1 MTDSMD
7 TQALSSKPSSV
18 SVAEPL
24 AGMLVAGYTVLVF
37 PQDNNQRSI
46 MYGTFATLESAREWA
61 DLLDGIVVI
70 YPIYEPTFNRG

>member
-1 MTDSMD
+1 
-7 TQALSSKPSSV
+7 
-18 SVAEPL
+18 
-24 AGMLVAGYTVLVF
+24 MLVAGYTVLVF